1 DAIPIVGGAGIDGRL
16 QDLQRSPEKI
26 KLLIGEIK
34 VLAERQFSR
43 SVDDLINAVA
53 VIVIL
58 LEFTL
63 CLAECIPY
71 DLGAFGLLVVNEA
84 VGVSERFC
92 HLSPSPSRIIEL
104 RSADFAHSARYVR
117 FWFWNRL
124 GQLAPC
130 HRQVAE
136 CISQV
141 ACPVVD
147 LTGLECL
154 LLVIPFAPVLL
165 QSGNADFLSA
175 RVKHTP
181 WQRLAD
187 GVDAVELR
195 GHGHDLRV

>member
-71 DLGAFGLLVVNEA
+71 DLGAFGFLVVNEA
-84 VGVSERFC
+84 VRMGKRFC

-104 RSADFAHSARYVR
+104 RSANVAQSARYVR
-117 FWFWNRL
+117 FWLWNGL
-124 GQLAPC
+124 GYLAPS
-130 HRQVAE
+130 HRQVSE
-136 CISQV
+136 CIGQV
-141 ACPVVD
+141 AGPVVD
-147 LTGLECL
+147 
-154 LLVIPFAPVLL
+154 
-165 QSGNADFLSA
+165 
-175 RVKHTP
+175 
-181 WQRLAD
+181 
-187 GVDAVELR
+187 
-195 GHGHDLRV
+195 

>member
-1 DAIPIVGGAGIDGRL
+1 
-16 QDLQRSPEKI
+16 
-26 KLLIGEIK
+26 
-34 VLAERQFSR
+34 
-43 SVDDLINAVA
+43 VDDLINAVA

-71 DLGAFGLLVVNEA
+71 DLGAFGFLVVNEA
-84 VGVSERFC
+84 VRMGKRFC

-104 RSADFAHSARYVR
+104 RSANVAHSACYVR

-124 GQLAPC
+124 GKLTPS
-130 HRQVAE
+130 HRQVSE

-141 ACPVVD
+141 AGPVVD

-154 LLVIPFAPVLL
+154 LLVVPFASVLL
-165 QSGNADFLSA
+165 QSGNAYLFAPLM
-175 RVKHTP
+175 KHTP

-187 GVDAVELR
+187 GVDAV
-195 GHGHDLRV
+195 